1 MGKLSTMFFR
11 KFLKK
16 LGYVN
21 TKDMEDYLVK
31 IKENERKRT
40 TEELSMKFQED
51 KNRMREEHFL
61 EIEEKNAEI
70 RHLENIIN
78 DKNLYVKDAERV
90 YLASMRGMKTN
101 LRISAEIGYQVKKL
115 METSATV
122 YAAFE
127 NIQQQ
132 AEGHKRDMIGNE
144 KEYRSL
150 LRME

>member
-16 LGYVN
+16 FGYVN

-40 TEELSMKFQED
+40 TEELNMKFQED
-51 KNRMREEHFL
+51 KDRMREEHFL

-90 YLASMRGMKTN
+90 YLASVRGMKTN

>member
-51 KNRMREEHFL
+51 KDRMREEHFL

>member
-1 MGKLSTMFFR
+1 MGKVPTMFFR

-21 TKDMEDYLVK
+21 TSDMEDYLVK

-40 TEELSMKFQED
+40 TEELNMKFQED

>member
-1 MGKLSTMFFR
+1 MKIISKKFLSN
-11 KFLKK
+11 FLKK
-16 LGYVN
+16 KGYVN
-21 TKDMEDYLVK
+21 TKDLEDYLVK
-31 IKENERKRT
+31 IKENERRRT
-40 TEELSMKFQED
+40 TEELEMKFQED
-51 KNRMREEHFL
+51 KNRLKEEHFL
-61 EIEEKNAEI
+61 ETEEKNAEVK
-70 RHLENIIN
+70 HLENIIN

-90 YLASMRGMKTN
+90 YTASMRGMKTN

-132 AEGHKRDMIGNE
+132 AEGHKRDMITKE

-150 LRME
+150 LRIE